1 MREVHVESCVLSQ
14 PFLHSWMLVRGVVVG
29 DQMQRLALGRFALDL
44 LEEFQPLN
52 MGVLWL
58 ALTDDLAIE

>member
-1 MREVHVESCVLSQ
+1 
-14 PFLHSWMLVRGVVVG
+14 MLVRGVVVG

-58 ALTDDLAIE
+58 ALTDVLAIE